1 MKRAFIVCLAILSLL
16 VFDNTAEAGRR
27 RDRRAARKGG
37 GGGIY
42 AGASQ
47 GRSSGGYG
55 GGYAGKSVAPVAYA
69 EPIAAGAPDL
79 TITEIAA
86 VGDTLVFT
94 VTNIGNMACPETKLN
109 VMLAKPQATQ
119 FESENFRVLPLLP
132 SQSVKIK
139 IKSAPTAAVQTE
151 ALVDPNQLIAE
162 SNEEN
167 NDLRV
172 KLAGA
177 DLASAPPTLADE
189 ATWTQATK
197 Y

>member
-16 VFDNTAEAGRR
+16 VFDDTAEAGRR
-27 RDRRAARKGG
+27 KDRRAARKGG
-37 GGGIY
+37 GGGVY
-42 AGASQ
+42 AGAYQ

-55 GGYAGKSVAPVAYA
+55 GGYASKSVTPVAYA
-69 EPIAAGAPDL
+69 EPIAPGAPDL

-86 VGDTLVFT
+86 VGDALVFT

-109 VMLAKPQATQ
+109 VTLAKPQAA

-132 SQSVKIK
+132 SQSVKIN
-139 IKSAPTAAVQTE
+139 IKSAPTVDIQTE
-151 ALVDPNQLIAE
+151 ALVDPDQLIAE

-167 NDLRV
+167 NDLRL
-172 KLAGA
+172 KLAGK

-189 ATWTQATK
+189 ATWTQAAK
-197 Y
+197 